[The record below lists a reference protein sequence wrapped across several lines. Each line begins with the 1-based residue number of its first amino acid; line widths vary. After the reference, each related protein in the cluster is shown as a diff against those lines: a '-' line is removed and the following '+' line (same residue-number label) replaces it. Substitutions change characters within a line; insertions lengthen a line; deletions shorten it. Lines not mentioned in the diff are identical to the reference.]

1 MMLMSM
7 RGRTLKV
14 GVPAEE
20 HPLLIGTLQNKQGD
34 GLDGWMWLLLKRI
47 AKEWDMTLEMH
58 NATDD
63 SVKWAKGQKW
73 TACTRDVALK
83 RFDLCVGSFWETSE
97 RRLLTSF
104 TPMIVNDVML
114 LIVKVAGDNPSI
126 PSLLSKVFEPFSFQL
141 WLLIA
146 GSCLTLGAS
155 LWLFGDVGNVSL
167 PRGIV
172 AGFHLALMKFLGQAK
187 FEGGT
192 KPGKIAL
199 FGFAF
204 LCLLGT
210 ASYTANLASFLLVSN
225 LDLGIKDMDDAI
237 KQRKTISLFGS
248 MGDMMKGA
256 YPASNGLHI
265 YFNSYLKMVEA
276 VDGGLA
282 DTAMIS
288 QNAYTMM
295 KAGKPPFSKAY
306 CDLHAL
312 EKPVMAIP
320 VAWPI
325 QVPLEQPIGYR
336 VTQYKLQGGMRQI
349 VEKFP
354 DPPAVCK
361 AQGALAAAESMAPS
375 DLTGVVA
382 IMGVC
387 YGIAFAVHFVPKLLL
402 CLHLKHKERKRS
414 QEEEKNDPHEKT
426 FMEIEEE
433 MNNPVTKEQEMLA
446 EITEQVRLQAELA
459 EQQEQRH
466 QKLQLLQEQRHQ
478 ELQLN
483 LEAVVSAVT
492 LRAMAPSAS
501 TIGSI
506 PPDQE
511 STACMDVSI

>member
-58 NATDD
+58 NVTDD
-63 SVKWAKGQKW
+63 SLKMAKGQHW

-83 RFDLCVGSFWETSE
+83 NFDLCVGSFWETSE

-172 AGFHLALMKFLGQAK
+172 MGFHLALMKFLGQAK

-237 KQRKTISLFGS
+237 KQRKTIGLFGS

-295 KAGKPPFSKAY
+295 IAGKPPFSKAY

-336 VTQYKLQGGMRQI
+336 VTQYKLQGGMREL
-349 VEKFP
+349 VEKYP

-387 YGIAFAVHFVPKLLL
+387 YGIAFVVHFVPKLLH
-402 CLHLKHKERKRS
+402 CLHQKHIVG
-414 QEEEKNDPHEKT
+414 EKT
-426 FMEIEEE
+426 FEEKE
-433 MNNPVTKEQEMLA
+433 VEEVLSKEQAMLA
-446 EITEQVRLQAELA
+446 EVTEQVRLQGELQ
-459 EQQEQRH
+459 EQQDQRH
-466 QKLQLLQEQRHQ
+466 QKLQWLQEQRHQ

-492 LRAMAPSAS
+492 LRAMAPEPSAS

-511 STACMDVSI
+511 STAYMDVAI